1 MRCFVNGYV
10 NEGFVIKTGV
20 KFNPVLLD
28 ECEAPD
34 ASIALKLEAH
44 LPHGYLPLETRDQ
57 IWTPSHMQPSTGI
70 NKAASVDISDSQ

>member
-10 NEGFVIKTGV
+10 NEGFVIKIGV

-34 ASIALKLEAH
+34 ARIALELEAH
-44 LPHGYLPLETRDQ
+44 LPHGYILRPIAARTLPNLPDRKPASEA
-57 IWTPSHMQPSTGI
+57 TPIMAHFAPL
-70 NKAASVDISDSQ
+70 A